1 MERMK
6 ILYIITSTETGGAEK
21 SLSELA
27 TFMAQEHQVKVLS
40 LKPLGAVALEMKA
53 AGIEVVSFGMKWY
66 SQSRV
71 IKQIQSEIDVYQP
84 DIIHAML
91 YRGIEYTRLA
101 SAGKNRILVTTLHY
115 DLSKK
120 SLLLRWVDRLL
131 KDLDTLTVAES
142 FSTARY
148 LIEVQ
153 KYQKSKVYLLP
164 NGIQTQ
170 RFFSSESLRAQ
181 MRARYGFKE
190 ENIVFVSVARLCP
203 VKDPMTLLEAFRNVC
218 RNNPFVR
225 LVYVGEGPE
234 RNQMEKYIRQSHLE
248 EVVFLAGE
256 QTNIN
261 DWLNMSDIFVLCSVE
276 ESLPLALLEAL
287 RVGLPCIVS
296 RVGDMPLW
304 VEHGKNG
311 FVLQPKDLTLLSCFM
326 TEMAQN
332 LDLRREMG
340 QISLD
345 ISKRITETSQQYQH
359 LYQQLKNTSFH
370 VKTKH

>member
-1 MERMK
+1 M
-6 ILYIITSTETGGAEK
+6 
-21 SLSELA
+21 
-27 TFMAQEHQVKVLS
+27 
-40 LKPLGAVALEMKA
+40 ALEMKA

-170 RFFSSESLRAQ
+170 RFFSSESLRVQ

-248 EVVFLAGE
+248 EVVLLAGE